1 MRDLQKARNVEV
13 TLKVRGERVECR
25 LDPYVVGKSGI
36 ADAAEPGDE
45 GAAERIGGEESV
57 QIAAGH
63 AAIHRACAARTRGIG
78 ASAEAQH
85 RA

>member
-1 MRDLQKARNVEV
+1 MCDLQKARDVEV
-13 TLKVRGERVECR
+13 TLEMRSERIECR
-25 LDPYVVGKSGI
+25 LDPQVVGESGI

-45 GAAERIGGEESV
+45 GAAERIADEEPV

-63 AAIHRACAARTRGIG
+63 AAIHRACAARTRGSG
-78 ASAEAQH
+78 TSAEAQH